1 MASSYSWHP
10 GSSVVALSKELQ
22 FQLLPDESLS
32 SFLVRLSHQFG
43 MTPLALTECIV
54 PGSRVWSI
62 DTDRLK
68 SRFLK
73 PLARWSGISE
83 DVLYQASIRCYENIA
98 SVEQQKQDQVRAWFT
113 SLGVRNR
120 KRETGFSYCPI
131 CFAEDQHPYLR
142 VQWRFAWHTECVK
155 HTCGLLDRCLRCGEP
170 MKVHLLPI
178 KTPWMSICYH
188 CGFDARDAKTRRI
201 RDITASTQ
209 SYIDTTLLTG
219 GAVIYGRQLNCSDVF
234 EYLYFW
240 ITFLRRARRAQTGAL
255 HRFLSLF
262 PCVLPEVDEYSKGWR
277 FEKLPV
283 EERSSL
289 MQGLDF
295 ILTMNREQLQLN
307 LINMGL
313 SKQSFIG
320 DWNTSP
326 AVLSPVVDALPDNSK
341 TQAKSRITKDF
352 KPAPKYL
359 VMRKMKRLLSNF
371 RNRQNVPQSK
381 N

>member
-1 MASSYSWHP
+1 
-10 GSSVVALSKELQ
+10 
-22 FQLLPDESLS
+22 
-32 SFLVRLSHQFG
+32 
-43 MTPLALTECIV
+43 
-54 PGSRVWSI
+54 
-62 DTDRLK
+62 
-68 SRFLK
+68 
-73 PLARWSGISE
+73 
-83 DVLYQASIRCYENIA
+83 
-98 SVEQQKQDQVRAWFT
+98 
-113 SLGVRNR
+113 
-120 KRETGFSYCPI
+120 
-131 CFAEDQHPYLR
+131 
-142 VQWRFAWHTECVK
+142 
-155 HTCGLLDRCLRCGEP
+155 

-219 GAVIYGRQLNCSDVF
+219 GAVIYGRPLNCSDVF

-262 PCVLPEVDEYSKGWR
+262 PCELPEVDEYSKGWR